1 MNKILKLLPIFFI
14 LVTLFVSCSKKPLTL
29 DNETSMK
36 TLLKASDA
44 EITELIKKEANEKG
58 DIPEEN
64 LEVEYILRDE
74 KSKAIAVKLKIQEQ

>member
-14 LVTLFVSCSKKPLTL
+14 LVTLLVSCSKKPLTL
-29 DNETSMK
+29 DNETSMN

-44 EITELIKKEANEKG
+44 EITEVIKKSANEKG
-58 DIPEEN
+58 VIPEEN

-74 KSKAIAVKLKIQEQ
+74 KSQAIAVKLKIQEQ